1 MREYKNIIIGAGYS
15 GLNAYYTIK
24 NKKNTLLMDSNGVFI
39 YHSKTSDIKIN
50 IPSAVRE
57 KVVKINMNNYSVET
71 DEHEYHGENIVIA
84 TGCSREEQIRFMDN
98 AQFYGN
104 HYIASENEFDDYILL
119 QYILKLNKTGI
130 KAGYSGNFMRQLGE
144 NVAITVKNFLKTAG
158 ISISPEH
165 DFIFPRCKPAL
176 FKNFLK
182 VDRNFKVKDGI
193 YAVGDIVESDIKLG
207 ELAMREGTFVGSRI
221 NGVMNDFKPVFI
233 SILDNFDGSGI
244 RIKSKYPWGIE
255 ESSAHTGYIYSLM
268 SAFLSKYYRTR
279 RGKMGIISHF

>member
-1 MREYKNIIIGAGYS
+1 MEEYKNIIIGAGYS

-24 NKKNTLLMDSNGVFI
+24 DKSNTLLMDSNGVFV
-39 YHSKTSDIKIN
+39 YHSKKSDIKIN
-50 IPSAVRE
+50 IPRAVSE
-57 KVVKINMNNYSVET
+57 KVVRVNMNNYSVET
-71 DEHEYHGENIVIA
+71 DEHEYRGENIVIA
-84 TGCSREEQIRFMDN
+84 AGCSREGQIRFMDN
-98 AQFYGN
+98 VRFYGN

-130 KAGYSGNFMRQLGE
+130 KAGYSGSFMSWLGE
-144 NVAITVKNFLKTAG
+144 DVAIAVKNFLKTAG
-158 ISISPEH
+158 ISISPEP

-193 YAVGDIVESDIKLG
+193 YAVGDIVDSDIKLG
-207 ELAMREGTFVGSRI
+207 ELAMREGTFVGSRL

-244 RIKSKYPWGIE
+244 RIKSRYPWDIE
-255 ESSAHTGYIYSLM
+255 ESSVHTGYIYSLM
-268 SAFLSKYYRTR
+268 PAFLSKYYRIR